1 MYILHTYIHVCVCVC
16 VCVCVVCVSYIN
28 INICIHIFKRY
39 PLNSQEGFVD
49 LKKTLR
55 EKA

>member
-1 MYILHTYIHVCVCVC
+1 MYIHCVC

-28 INICIHIFKRY
+28 IDICIYIFKRY